1 METKKI
7 KAVEYVKYLDFNKKT
22 YFSVRAYLIDMFHKA
37 KYGEYLLTNV
47 KYCLSKSGLFQISD
61 VFEIGGL
68 IVSSLRAEV
77 MHEAME
83 KYFEPHMLSQ
93 IQRILVDNIDELKT
107 HEDGYR
113 IFNQYIKDYILFGII
128 PPSKQE

>member
-1 METKKI
+1 MTQQI
-7 KAVEYVKYLDFNKKT
+7 KAIEYVKYLNFNNRT

-37 KYGEYLLTNV
+37 KYGKFLLCDVN
-47 KYCLSKSGLFQISD
+47 YCLSKSGLFQISD
-61 VFEIGGL
+61 IFEIDGL

-107 HEDGYR
+107 HRGVHH
-113 IFNQYIKDYILFGII
+113 NCAL
-128 PPSKQE
+128 